1 MAFIGNKFD
10 SERPF
15 HARHCAK
22 ILGIHEWAKTDSLC
36 VTRASRLS
44 CAMKGVKFLRYSQ
57 FSEII
62 FVTCVSLNTSPNVP
76 TVGLLWKVEEECWL
90 SGRLEVKT
98 PRNPRPFL
106 FSSQRKGYIKL
117 RNQRALQEAKRSFL
131 RIESLSTFG
140 NRLIRQVIWPQP
152 YAIIWT

>member
-1 MAFIGNKFD
+1 
-10 SERPF
+10 
-15 HARHCAK
+15 
-22 ILGIHEWAKTDSLC
+22 
-36 VTRASRLS
+36 
-44 CAMKGVKFLRYSQ
+44 MKGVKFLRYSQ

-98 PRNPRPFL
+98 LRNPLPFL
-106 FSSQRKGYIKL
+106 FSSQRKGHIKL

-131 RIESLSTFG
+131 RIESLSTLG
-140 NRLIRQVIWPQP
+140 NRLLGRSSGPNHTQ
-152 YAIIWT
+152 